1 MKSYYKKYIER
12 TFYLAKKGEG
22 KVSPNPLVGCVIVK
36 NNKIIGEGYH
46 EKYGSNHAEIN
57 AINSVKDISNIN
69 QSSIFINL
77 EPCSHHGK
85 TPPCVNEL
93 IQLKPKEVII
103 SNKDPNPKVNG
114 KGIKK
119 IKEAGI
125 KIILNVLKEKGE
137 KLNRRF
143 FSLIKNK
150 RPYII
155 LKWAETKNN
164 FIANKKNESKWISNN
179 LSRQL
184 VHKWRA
190 SEDSI
195 LVGASTVEFDNPRLT
210 VRKWKG
216 ENPIRLVINPKN
228 RLDNKKHIFNKP
240 IKTINIQNINQRNFR
255 KVISSLIKKNIAS
268 IIVEGGS
275 FTINK
280 FIDNNLWDE
289 MRIFSSKT
297 RFKSGIYA
305 PKFDYKK
312 TNYKKIL
319 DDKLFIL
326 YNEQK

>member
-57 AINSVKDISNIN
+57 AINSVKDISAIN

-93 IQLKPKEVII
+93 IKLKPKEVVI

-143 FSLIKNK
+143 FCLIKNK

-155 LKWAETKNN
+155 LKWAQTKNN

-190 SEDSI
+190 HEDSI

-210 VRKWKG
+210 VRKWIGK
-216 ENPIRLVINPKN
+216 NPTRLVINPKN
-228 RLDNKKHIFNKP
+228 RLDNKKHIFNKS
-240 IKTINIQNINQRNFR
+240 IKTINIQNINGGNLR
-255 KVISSLIKKNIAS
+255 KVISTLIKKKIGS
-268 IIVEGGS
+268 IIIEGGS

-289 MRIFSSKT
+289 MRIFCSKT
-297 RFKSGIYA
+297 TFKGGVYA
-305 PKFDYKK
+305 PKFDNK
-312 TNYKKIL
+312 TRNYKKIL

-326 YNEQK
+326 YNE